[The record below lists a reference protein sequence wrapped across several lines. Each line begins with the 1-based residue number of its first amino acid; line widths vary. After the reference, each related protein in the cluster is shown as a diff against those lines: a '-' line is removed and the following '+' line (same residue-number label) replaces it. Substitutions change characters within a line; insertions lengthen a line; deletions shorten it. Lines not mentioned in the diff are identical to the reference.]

1 VAAASP
7 VAAVVVAVVVAGST
21 VWLGSF
27 EVVYRL
33 APQMVVFSHGFGV
46 ERTARGMFSA
56 IVANLPAGYGY
67 ALFDYYDFRDD
78 EIEVTTFADQQA
90 RLLAVIDWVRQQTG
104 VSTLSLVGHS
114 MGCVIASLAKPAAL
128 DHVIFLAPPLQIGA
142 RTRRYF
148 TAKPGARQDGDSWV
162 VPRSD
167 GSVSRFPEK
176 LFDEIEAVDSAKALL
191 AYAASQPLVVIAAG
205 ADQLLQAEDQSV
217 LRSAAITRL
226 VVAGADHNFSGPARQ
241 PLIDLVRQQLLS

>member
-1 VAAASP
+1 V
-7 VAAVVVAVVVAGST
+7 
-21 VWLGSF
+21 
-27 EVVYRL
+27 
-33 APQMVVFSHGFGV
+33 
-46 ERTARGMFSA
+46 
-56 IVANLPAGYGY
+56 PA
-67 ALFDYYDFRDD
+67 
-78 EIEVTTFADQQA
+78 
-90 RLLAVIDWVRQQTG
+90 
-104 VSTLSLVGHS
+104 
-114 MGCVIASLAKPAAL
+114 K
-128 DHVIFLAPPLQIGA
+128 
-142 RTRRYF
+142 
-148 TAKPGARQDGDSWV
+148 DGDSWV